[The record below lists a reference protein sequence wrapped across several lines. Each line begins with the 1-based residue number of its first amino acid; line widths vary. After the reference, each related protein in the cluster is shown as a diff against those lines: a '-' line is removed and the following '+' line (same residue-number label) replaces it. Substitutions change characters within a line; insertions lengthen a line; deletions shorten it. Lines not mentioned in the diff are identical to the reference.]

1 MCGFAG
7 LVNYKKIDKNI
18 FYKALSHRG
27 PDSNGSYLYKNVQL
41 FHSRL
46 AIQDSK
52 KGKQPFVSD
61 RYALVF
67 NGEIYNHLLLRRT
80 LKQTKFQSNSD
91 TETLFYL
98 LIEKGI
104 KALSLIDG
112 MFALAFL
119 DKNQKKITLAR
130 DHLGKKPLYY
140 KLDQKKF
147 MFGSELNL
155 FSLVERQEINQD
167 SIEAYLSCGFI
178 FDSYTPFQKVYEL
191 RQGEYVSID
200 LESLSLKKKI
210 FFNLED
216 LYFKDKL
223 ASPLDHNIGT
233 LSNLLQESVKR
244 RIESSDHEVGIFLSG
259 GIDSSLI
266 THYAKNVNKN
276 IKTYTVSFN
285 REKKYDESRLAEQ
298 TSSIYGTRHTN
309 LEAEFNLKDDLE
321 HILSFYGEPFMDSS
335 AIPSFYIAKEARKH
349 IKVAL
354 NGDGADELFGGY
366 RRNALERYSFFRKL
380 FFTSGLI
387 NIAPY
392 PKNKFGIYN
401 YIYRLLDVSSKQ
413 GIEREL
419 SLRNDIQ
426 IFPINKNNEILEL
439 LDNFVHELEQ
449 KGQNDLNKS
458 LIFDHKTLQFQ
469 DFLKKLDISSMSNS
483 LEVRSP
489 FLSNDILDFAIS
501 LPDSMKIKNF
511 KTKYLLRKLASTIGL
526 NHLSDKPKRGFE
538 VPLTTWLKSDLKDL
552 VYDSLGENCYSS
564 NFIDR
569 KVIRDLKSQLNGS
582 LDLKSSK
589 IIWALLCL
597 EIWHKNHSY
606 TDK

>member
-1 MCGFAG
+1 
-7 LVNYKKIDKNI
+7 
-18 FYKALSHRG
+18 
-27 PDSNGSYLYKNVQL
+27 
-41 FHSRL
+41 
-46 AIQDSK
+46 
-52 KGKQPFVSD
+52 
-61 RYALVF
+61 
-67 NGEIYNHLLLRRT
+67 
-80 LKQTKFQSNSD
+80 
-91 TETLFYL
+91 
-98 LIEKGI
+98 
-104 KALSLIDG
+104 
-112 MFALAFL
+112 
-119 DKNQKKITLAR
+119 
-130 DHLGKKPLYY
+130 
-140 KLDQKKF
+140 

-155 FSLVERQEINQD
+155 FSLFERQEINQD

-178 FDSYTPFQKVYEL
+178 FDSFTPFQKVYEL
-191 RQGEYVSID
+191 RQGECVSID

-223 ASPLDHNIGT
+223 TSSLDDNIGD
-233 LSNLLQESVKR
+233 LSDLLQESVKR

-276 IKTYTVSFN
+276 LRTFTVSFN
-285 REKKYDESRLAEQ
+285 REKGYDERRLAQQ
-298 TSSIYGTRHTN
+298 TSSIYETHHTN

-335 AIPSFYIAKEARKH
+335 AIPSFYIAKEAKKH

-366 RRNALERYSFFRKL
+366 RRNVLERYSYLRKL
-380 FFTSGLI
+380 FFTSGLLD
-387 NIAPY
+387 IAPS

-401 YIYRLLDVSSKQ
+401 YTYRLLDTSSKQ
-413 GIEREL
+413 GIERDL

-439 LDNFVHELEQ
+439 LDNFVHELGQ
-449 KGQNDLNKS
+449 KGHNDLNKS

-483 LEVRSP
+483 LEVRNP
-489 FLSNDILDFAIS
+489 FLSNDIIDFAVS

-511 KTKYLLRKLASTIGL
+511 KTKYLLRKLASKIGL
-526 NHLSDKPKRGFE
+526 NHLWNKPKRGFE

-569 KVIRDLKSQLNGS
+569 KVIRNLKSQLNGS
-582 LDLKSSK
+582 LDIKSSK
-589 IIWALLCL
+589 IIWTLLCL
-597 EIWHKNHSY
+597 EIWHKNHSK